1 MNAMTGTPTIAE
13 PVIDWSAPSRRGIF
27 YLKTDPP
34 FTNEMLRGLRARA
47 EREARE
53 RTAVVEKLAAEAELP
68 GKAELCAVGTY
79 HMVHRLL
86 RADASPLIVR
96 SAVGGLFTE
105 DRSLLL
111 DGWARTWLGAGRHEH
126 LVPMTLTVRFASD
139 GAPFDF
145 SIMDEAH
152 GDLLQDEMLDEDT
165 AILREIGAALRA
177 VHDAAGDGAGLL
189 DLSSRAA
196 PASPQGVHA
205 RWSDFV
211 MLNLD
216 AHIATC
222 RTAGLVD
229 AALADKIDALFRTM
243 HRAFQDRPMQLL
255 HGDPGTHNIAI
266 DRTSAKVTALLDWED
281 ALAGDPLFDVA
292 MWSTFHPPRRLP
304 GFMAGYGLETPSDD
318 VQRLIAAYFLR
329 IALSKTVHRFR
340 FGIADRPG
348 RTPGHQRIHR
358 GVDDLERLLR

>member
-1 MNAMTGTPTIAE
+1 MTGTPTIAE
-13 PVIDWSAPSRRGIF
+13 PVIDWPAPVRRGIF
-27 YLKTDPP
+27 HFKTDPP

-47 EREARE
+47 EREAGE
-53 RTAVVEKLAAEAELP
+53 RTAAVEKLAAAAGFP
-68 GKAELCAVGTY
+68 CKAELCAVGTY
-79 HMVHRLL
+79 HVVHRLR
-86 RADASPLIVR
+86 RADAPPLMVR

-111 DGWARTWLGAGRHEH
+111 DGWARAWLAAGGRER
-126 LVPMTLTVRFASD
+126 LVPRTMTVRFESD
-139 GAPFDF
+139 GVPFDF
-145 SIMDEAH
+145 SIMEEAR
-152 GDLLQDEMLDEDT
+152 GGLLRDEMLDEDPT
-165 AILREIGAALRA
+165 ILREIGAALRL
-177 VHDAAGDGAGLL
+177 VHDVAGDGAGLL
-189 DLSSRAA
+189 DLSSRAT

-205 RWSDFV
+205 RWSDAV
-211 MLNLD
+211 LLNLD
-216 AHIATC
+216 AHVATC
-222 RTAGLVD
+222 RAAGFVD
-229 AALADKIDALFRTM
+229 AAIADKIGALFRTM
-243 HRAFQDRPMQLL
+243 HRAFQDRPMRLL

-266 DRTSAKVTALLDWED
+266 DRAGGKVTALLDWED
-281 ALAGDPLFDVA
+281 ALVGDPLFDVA

-358 GVDDLERLLR
+358 GVDELERLLR